1 MFFKILVSE
10 TVMTISI
17 RRYITMP
24 GQACSYKIGEKNI
37 RRMRS
42 EAENILG
49 DKFDVKE
56 FHTTVIT
63 CGGGGPLPML
73 ERCVRRMIKMN
84 MMDTSVDKKEY
95 EQETVG
101 DSSGGPSHKKSFCLI
116 ISIVAI
122 TTRVR

>member
-17 RRYITMP
+17 HRYITIP

-73 ERCVRRMIKMN
+73 ERCVKRMIKMN
-84 MMDTSVDKKEY
+84 MMDKKEY
-95 EQETVG
+95 EQETVCG
-101 DSSGGPSHKKSFCLI
+101 SSAGPSHKKSFWLI
-116 ISIVAI
+116 ISIVGI
-122 TTRVR
+122 ITRVI

>member
-1 MFFKILVSE
+1 MSFDDLQDLE
-10 TVMTISI
+10 TIMTIFI
-17 RRYITMP
+17 HRYITWP

-37 RRMRS
+37 RRLRS

-49 DKFDVKE
+49 DKFDIKE

-73 ERCVRRMIKMN
+73 ERCVKRMIKMN
-84 MMDTSVDKKEY
+84 MMDKKEC
-95 EQETVG
+95 EQESVCG
-101 DSSGGPSHKKSFCLI
+101 SSAGPLHKKSFWLI

-122 TTRVR
+122 ITRVR